1 MATHSSVLAWEILW
15 SEEPDGLQFHGVA
28 KEAEMTTKQ
37 QQRFPL
43 VDQSQ
48 TLQLILYTA
57 VFFNLSS
64 VMSCQICL
72 HNASFIEWS
81 HGYLEYL
88 GHIRAPPSKQRTS
101 QARMLQVQTEVCAHC
116 QPS

>member
-1 MATHSSVLAWEILW
+1 MVRGAWW
-15 SEEPDGLQFHGVA
+15 VQFHGV
-28 KEAEMTTKQ
+28 TKVRDDLGTKQQ

-48 TLQLILYTA
+48 TLQLILYIA
-57 VFFNLSS
+57 GFFFFNNINS
-64 VMSCQICL
+64 VMSCKICL

-88 GHIRAPPSKQRTS
+88 GHIRASPSKQRTS